1 MDFISLWLAYQLN
14 VVSPTPDL
22 ARDFSN
28 EEMQLVFQ
36 IASTEQPS
44 QLEEPTVEQRS
55 ATKSNSNVS
64 SDADQEPLTVKI
76 NNLGQGLQVA
86 FNDNNGNDLSSFWSG
101 VLNTLRE
108 SVMRI
113 IKTLQNLII
122 NVPEGETE
130 EEAELVSEPTFSQ
143 LRYLGI
149 KDINNLTRLSAR
161 EINDFAPM
169 AKKPVVSPDVEKLR
183 LASVEKLDQQ
193 PKYNQFEP
201 QVGTR
206 FHDDGSVTLR
216 VLVGNDFERLHVIG
230 DFNNWGEAENL
241 ADYQLQ
247 PTAKNPHIHAVTLP
261 PDDYHKKQYRL
272 VDQDGEQRL
281 DLGATM
287 LSTPAFNE
295 RFYDTLSSEQ
305 LNSIFWKPTANQ
317 NQEKPSPLDLRGK
330 QLTIAEAD
338 VLSLALKWQCQ
349 NPHSGFYGDT
359 GEEHIPRLYNFV
371 RECGLPEAM
380 AKLGYNTVEFMPLD
394 THVDFWQPDAE
405 YLPDWRYSYQTISF
419 YGKHP
424 DFGSPD
430 ELRQMIDAFHETD
443 VAVLLDV
450 VYSHYSPRGNNPPR
464 EFAPVGFSQYVGED
478 GNELYAGNLTEWG
491 TRRFNYT
498 PEVRQ
503 NLIDAG
509 LVNLIDYGFDGLRID
524 NVNGIDAQP
533 NGREFLRELTEA
545 VDAYRPQAVVIGEG
559 YFGDPILNRSRDA
572 GGAGLLTTYSD
583 RFYLWFT
590 ENLLKYTEEIDTW
603 KLDHMLSE
611 DWSLAMLYYPGNHDE
626 FANPGNSFQAR
637 GRYLADAIDG
647 GEHNQ
652 KIRSWSALTM
662 FASSYYL
669 DMFQLWT
676 MQEGNLNSNS
686 PVDWSQL
693 TKPEVAEMVQFQGD
707 MKRFFRSQP
716 AFAPYNMHR
725 NMLHWVDHENK
736 VIVFERI
743 DYETGQR
750 VYAVTN
756 LGDHAIENYSIPVF
770 PEDAK
775 FEIALDSDRE
785 VYGGEGN
792 NPTYTQAQDH
802 KVEFSLDAY
811 GVVGLVQA
819 DGYQPVPAKDIP
831 DEAPIKR
838 TGFNDEPFY
847 TEKYRP

>member
-1 MDFISLWLAYQLN
+1 MDFIALWLTYQLN
-14 VVSPTPDL
+14 VVSPTPEITQ
-22 ARDFSN
+22 DFSN
-28 EEMQLVFQ
+28 EDLQLIFQ
-36 IASTEQPS
+36 IAMAEEQPD
-44 QLEEPTVEQRS
+44 S
-55 ATKSNSNVS
+55 ATTINLDLSANT
-64 SDADQEPLTVKI
+64 DAEEAALNTARS
-76 NNLGQGLQVA
+76 LQVA
-86 FNDNNGNDLSSFWSG
+86 LNQDESNSFWSG
-101 VLNTLRE
+101 VLDTLKQ
-108 SVMRI
+108 SIMRVI
-113 IKTLQNLII
+113 QALQQLII
-122 NVPEGETE
+122 NTVPSGEDTE
-130 EEAELVSEPTFSQ
+130 EEFVSEPTFSQ

-149 KDINNLTRLSAR
+149 KDINQLTRLSAT
-161 EINDFAPM
+161 ELKDFAPM
-169 AKKPVVSPDVEKLR
+169 EKKPVVSPDVAALR
-183 LASVEKLDQQ
+183 LASVDKLDQK
-193 PKYNQFEP
+193 PKRDRFTP
-201 QVGTR
+201 QVGTQ
-206 FHDDGSVTLR
+206 FHDDGSLTLR
-216 VLVGNDFERLHVIG
+216 VLVGNDDERLHVIG
-230 DFNNWGEAENL
+230 DFNNWGNVENL
-241 ADYQLQ
+241 ADYELH
-247 PTAKNPHIHAVTLP
+247 PTTENSHVHAVTLP
-261 PDDYHKKQYRL
+261 PGNYHKQQYRL
-272 VDQDGEQRL
+272 VDQEGDHRV
-281 DLGATM
+281 DLGAT
-287 LSTPAFNE
+287 LFSTPAFNE
-295 RFYDTLSSEQ
+295 RFYDEPKGEE
-305 LNSIFWKPTANQ
+305 LNSVFWKPAVV
-317 NQEKPSPLDLRGK
+317 EEEEPSPLDLRGK

-338 VLSLALKWQCQ
+338 VLSLALKWECQ

-394 THVDFWQPDAE
+394 THVDFWEPDAE
-405 YLPDWRYSYQTISF
+405 YLPDWRYNYQTISF

-430 ELRQMIDAFHETD
+430 ELRQMINAFHESD

-464 EFAPVGFSQYVGED
+464 EFAPVGFSQYVAED
-478 GNELYAGNLTEWG
+478 GSELYGGPWTEWG

-498 PEVRQ
+498 PEIRK

-509 LVNLIDYGFDGLRID
+509 LVNLIDYGFDGLRVD

-533 NGREFLRELTEA
+533 YGREFLRELTEA
-545 VDAYRPQAVVIGEG
+545 VDTYRPQAVVIGEG
-559 YFGDPILNRSRDA
+559 YFGDPILNRSREV

-626 FANPGNSFQAR
+626 FANPGNPFQAR

-647 GEHNQ
+647 GHHNQ

-676 MQEGNLNSNS
+676 MQQGNLNSNA

-693 TKPEVAEMVQFQGD
+693 TNEETAQMVQFQGD
-707 MKRFFRSQP
+707 MKRFFRAQP

-756 LGDHAIENYSIPVF
+756 LGDSAIENYSIPVF
-770 PEDAK
+770 PEDAT
-775 FEIALDSDRE
+775 FEIALDSDRAI
-785 VYGGEGN
+785 YGGEEK
-792 NPTYTQAQDH
+792 NPTTTQAQDH
-802 KVEFSLDAY
+802 AVEFSLDAY

-819 DGYQPVPAKDIP
+819 DGYQPEDVPDTT
-831 DEAPIKR
+831 DEQPIKR
-838 TGFNDEPFY
+838 TGFDNEPFY
-847 TEKYRP
+847 TGKYRP

>member
-14 VVSPTPDL
+14 VVSPTPELGRNFTNDEVKL
-22 ARDFSN
+22 ILQVSSN
-28 EEMQLVFQ
+28 EQQ
-36 IASTEQPS
+36 
-44 QLEEPTVEQRS
+44 
-55 ATKSNSNVS
+55 SNSTTQVNFNWSSQEDNENVAATAARS
-64 SDADQEPLTVKI
+64 
-76 NNLGQGLQVA
+76 LQLA
-86 FNDNNGNDLSSFWSG
+86 LSGDNSNSLLSG
-101 VLNTLRE
+101 VLSTLKQGIMR
-108 SVMRI
+108 VMEA
-113 IKTLQNLII
+113 LQQLII
-122 NVPEGETE
+122 NVQGSQSEKEAIAEGE
-130 EEAELVSEPTFSQ
+130 LVTEPTYSQ

-149 KDINNLTRLSAR
+149 KDINNLTRLSAKA
-161 EINDFAPM
+161 INDFAPM
-169 AKKPVVSPDVEKLR
+169 DKKPVVSPDVQSLH
-183 LASVEKLDQQ
+183 LASVEKLEREPQRDTFQ
-193 PKYNQFEP
+193 P

-206 FHDDGSVTLR
+206 FHDDGSLTLR
-216 VLVGNDFERLHVIG
+216 VLVGNDYERLHVIG
-230 DFNNWGEAENL
+230 DFNNWGDVANL

-247 PTAKNPHIHAVTLP
+247 PLPENSHIHAVTLP
-261 PDDYHKKQYRL
+261 AGDYHKKQYRL
-272 VDQDGEQRL
+272 VDQDGEHRV
-281 DLGATM
+281 DLGATL
-287 LSTPAFNE
+287 LSTPGFNE
-295 RFYDTLSSEQ
+295 RFYDGQRSDE
-305 LNSIFWKPTANQ
+305 LNSVFWKPDPKTK
-317 NQEKPSPLDLRGK
+317 EEGSPLDLRGK
-330 QLTIAEAD
+330 QLTIAETD
-338 VLSLALKWQCQ
+338 VLSMALKWQCQ

-394 THVDFWQPDAE
+394 THVDFWEPGAE
-405 YLPDWRYSYQTISF
+405 YLPDWRYSYQTISM
-419 YGKHP
+419 YGKHA

-430 ELRQMIDAFHETD
+430 ELRQMINAFHDTD

-464 EFAPVGFSQYVGED
+464 EFAPVGFSQYQAQD
-478 GNELYAGNLTEWG
+478 GSELYAGNWTEWG

-498 PEVRQ
+498 PEVRK

-533 NGREFLRELTEA
+533 YGREFLKELTAA
-545 VDAYRPQAVVIGEG
+545 VDTYRPQSVVIGEG
-559 YFGDPILNRSRDA
+559 YFGDPYLNRARDA

-603 KLDHMLSE
+603 ELDYMLSQ
-611 DWSLAMLYYPGNHDE
+611 DWPLAMLYYPGNHDE
-626 FANPGNSFQAR
+626 FANPGNPFQAR

-647 GEHNQ
+647 GHHNQ

-676 MQEGNLNSNS
+676 MQDGNLNSNA
-686 PVDWSQL
+686 PIDWSQL
-693 TKPEVAEMVQFQGD
+693 TNDEVTEMVQFQGD
-707 MKRFFRSQP
+707 MKRFFRAQP

-725 NMLHWVDHENK
+725 NMLHWIDHDNK

-743 DYETGQR
+743 DFETGQR

-756 LGDHAIENYSIPVF
+756 LGDNAIENYKIPVF

-775 FEIALDSDRE
+775 FEIALDSDRAI
-785 VYGGEGN
+785 YGGEET

-802 KVEFSLDAY
+802 EVEFSLDAY

-819 DGYQPVPAKDIP
+819 DGYQPEPTGELPA
-831 DEAPIKR
+831 APSIER
-838 TGFNDEPFY
+838 PRSDDYYFY
-847 TEKYRP
+847 QTYRP

>member
-14 VVSPTPDL
+14 VVSPTPEL

-28 EEMQLVFQ
+28 EELQVIFQ
-36 IASTEQPS
+36 IAATEQQPQS
-44 QLEEPTVEQRS
+44 PIQ
-55 ATKSNSNVS
+55 
-64 SDADQEPLTVKI
+64 I
-76 NNLGQGLQVA
+76 NL
-86 FNDNNGNDLSSFWSG
+86 DLSPGANQEEVAVNSARSLQLALNNNDSADSFWSG
-101 VLNTLRE
+101 VLNSLKQGIMRVMEALQQLILNKGQGDPSQE
-108 SVMRI
+108 SAI
-113 IKTLQNLII
+113 A
-122 NVPEGETE
+122 EG
-130 EEAELVSEPTFSQ
+130 ELVSEPTYSQ

-149 KDINNLTRLSAR
+149 KDINNLTRISLGE
-161 EINDFAPM
+161 EIDDFAPM
-169 AKKPVVSPDVEKLR
+169 EKKPVVSPDVESLR
-183 LASVEKLDQQ
+183 LAAVEKLEQQ
-193 PKYNQFEP
+193 PQRETFEP

-216 VLVGNDFERLHVIG
+216 VLVGNDFERLHVVG
-230 DFNNWGEAENL
+230 DFNNWGDVANL

-247 PTAKNPHIHAVTLP
+247 PLPENSQIHAVTLP
-261 PDDYHKKQYRL
+261 PGDYHKKQYRL
-272 VDQDGEQRL
+272 VDQDGEQRV
-281 DLGATM
+281 DLGATL

-295 RFYDTLSSEQ
+295 RFYNGDRSEK
-305 LNSIFWKPTANQ
+305 LNSVFWKPDADTKEAG
-317 NQEKPSPLDLRGK
+317 SPLDLRGK
-330 QLTIAEAD
+330 QLTIAETD
-338 VLSLALKWQCQ
+338 VLSMSLKWQCQ
-349 NPHSGFYGDT
+349 NPQSSFYGDT

-394 THVDFWQPDAE
+394 THVDFWEPDAE
-405 YLPDWRYSYQTISF
+405 YLPDWRYSYQTISM
-419 YGKHP
+419 YGKHA

-430 ELRQMIDAFHETD
+430 ELREMINAFHSSD

-464 EFAPVGFSQYVGED
+464 EFAPVGFSQYIDEQ
-478 GNELYAGNLTEWG
+478 GNELYAGEWTEWG
-491 TRRFNYT
+491 TRRFNYS
-498 PEVRQ
+498 PEIRK

-533 NGREFLRELTEA
+533 YGREFLKELTAA
-545 VDAYRPQAVVIGEG
+545 VDTYRPQSVVIGEG
-559 YFGDPILNRSRDA
+559 YFGDPYLNRAREA

-603 KLDHMLSE
+603 KLNHMLSE
-611 DWSLAMLYYPGNHDE
+611 DWPLAMLYYPGNHDE
-626 FANPGNSFQAR
+626 FANPGNPFQAR

-647 GEHNQ
+647 GHHNQ
-652 KIRSWSALTM
+652 KIRSWSALTL

-676 MQEGNLNSNS
+676 MQDGNLNSNA
-686 PVDWSQL
+686 PIDWSQL
-693 TKPEVAEMVQFQGD
+693 TNDEVAQMVQFQGD
-707 MKRFFRSQP
+707 MKRFFRAQP
-716 AFAPYNMHR
+716 AFAPYNMHHQ
-725 NMLHWVDHENK
+725 MLHWVDHENK

-743 DYETGQR
+743 DFETGQR

-756 LGDHAIENYSIPVF
+756 LGDRAIENYKIPVF

-775 FEIALDSDRE
+775 FEVALDSDRAI
-785 VYGGEGN
+785 YGGDGK

-802 KVEFSLDAY
+802 EVEFSLDAY

-819 DGYQPVPAKDIP
+819 DGYQPESVGDIP
-831 DEAPIKR
+831 EEPSIER
-838 TGFNDEPFY
+838 TRSDDYYFY
-847 TEKYRP
+847 QHD

>member
-14 VVSPTPDL
+14 VVSPTPEL

-28 EEMQLVFQ
+28 EELEVIFQ
-36 IASTEQPS
+36 IATTEQ
-44 QLEEPTVEQRS
+44 
-55 ATKSNSNVS
+55 KSNSPIQINLNLSADANPEEVALDS
-64 SDADQEPLTVKI
+64 ARSLQLALNNNNSDSL
-76 NNLGQGLQVA
+76 
-86 FNDNNGNDLSSFWSG
+86 WSG
-101 VLNTLRE
+101 VLNTLKQSIMR
-108 SVMRI
+108 VMEA
-113 IKTLQNLII
+113 LQQLI
-122 NVPEGETE
+122 NVQSDSSEDSAIAQE
-130 EEAELVSEPTFSQ
+130 ELVTEPTYSQ

-149 KDINNLTRLSAR
+149 KDINNLTRISLG
-161 EINDFAPM
+161 EDINDFAPM
-169 AKKPVVSPDVEKLR
+169 KKKPVVSPDVQSLR
-183 LASVEKLDQQ
+183 LASVAKLEQEPQRDT
-193 PKYNQFEP
+193 FEP

-230 DFNNWGEAENL
+230 DFNNWGEVANL

-247 PTAKNPHIHAVTLP
+247 PLPDNPHIHAITLP
-261 PDDYHKKQYRL
+261 PNDYHKQQYRL
-272 VDQDGEQRL
+272 VDQDGEQRV
-281 DLGATM
+281 DLGATL
-287 LSTPAFNE
+287 LSTPGFNE
-295 RFYDTLSSEQ
+295 RFYDDQKSHE
-305 LNSIFWKPTANQ
+305 LNSVFWKPDAKTK
-317 NQEKPSPLDLRGK
+317 EEESPLDLRGK
-330 QLTIAEAD
+330 QLTIAETD
-338 VLSLALKWQCQ
+338 VLSMALKWECQ

-380 AKLGYNTVEFMPLD
+380 AKLGYNTIEFMPLD
-394 THVDFWQPDAE
+394 THVDFWEPGAD
-405 YLPDWRYSYQTISF
+405 YLPDWRYSYQTISM
-419 YGKHP
+419 YGKHA

-430 ELRQMIDAFHETD
+430 ELRKMINAFHQSE

-464 EFAPVGFSQYVGED
+464 EFAPAGFSQYVAQD
-478 GNELYAGNLTEWG
+478 GSELYAGDWTEWG

-498 PEVRQ
+498 PEVRK

-509 LVNLIDYGFDGLRID
+509 LVNLIDYKFDGLRID

-533 NGREFLRELTEA
+533 YGREFLRELTAA
-545 VDAYRPQAVVIGEG
+545 VDTYRPRSVVIGEG
-559 YFGDPILNRSRDA
+559 YFGDPYLNRAREA

-590 ENLLKYTEEIDTW
+590 GNLLKYTEEIDTW

-626 FANPGNSFQAR
+626 FANPGNPFQAR

-647 GEHNQ
+647 GHHNQ

-676 MQEGNLNSNS
+676 MQEGNLNSNA
-686 PVDWSQL
+686 PIDWSQL
-693 TKPEVAEMVQFQGD
+693 TDGETAQMVQFQGD
-707 MKRFFRSQP
+707 MKRFFRAQP
-716 AFAPYNMHR
+716 AFAPYNMHQ
-725 NMLHWVDHENK
+725 NMLHWIDHENK

-743 DYETGQR
+743 DFETGQR

-756 LGDHAIENYSIPVF
+756 LGDRAIENYKIPVF

-775 FEIALDSDRE
+775 FEIALDSDRAI
-785 VYGGEGN
+785 YGGDEK

-802 KVEFSLDAY
+802 AVEFSLDAY

-819 DGYQPVPAKDIP
+819 DGYQPEPVGDLPEEPSI
-831 DEAPIKR
+831 ER
-838 TGFNDEPFY
+838 SRSNDYYFY
-847 TEKYRP
+847 QND